1 MTAGPGERDTME
13 PRERD
18 AGARARREFER
29 RTVFREMFNLFSLVG
44 FLYGTLDER
53 LPFPEAMRKQ
63 MEKPV
68 GFYRTRLE
76 SNLLACLGG
85 IAFVL
90 YLILAATGVLL
101 LMYYRPT
108 TAEAYGSVVQITNQ
122 VPYGWLVRGMHHWG
136 ANLMIVAV
144 FLHMMRV
151 FFTAAYRPPRDVTW
165 VNGMLLLVFTLA
177 FGFSG
182 YLLPWNQVSYWA
194 TTVGTDSMSAVPVVG
209 DALKYFVRGGNVVG
223 QLALT
228 RTFAFHVVI
237 LPALM
242 LLFLVLHF
250 LMIRRQGIADPL

>member
-1 MTAGPGERDTME
+1 MTAGPGERETME
-13 PRERD
+13 PRDRD
-18 AGARARREFER
+18 AGAGARRELER
-29 RTVFREMFNLFSLVG
+29 RTVFREMFNLFSLAG

-85 IAFVL
+85 VAFVL
-90 YLILAATGVLL
+90 YLVLAATGVLL

-108 TAEAYGSVVQITNQ
+108 TAEAYDSVVQITNQ

-194 TTVGTDSMSAVPVVG
+194 TTVGTDSMSAIPVVG

>member
-1 MTAGPGERDTME
+1 MTGRPGDRDPTGA
-13 PRERD
+13 PAPD
-18 AGARARREFER
+18 AGAEARREFEK
-29 RTVFREMFNLFSLVG
+29 RTIFREMFNLFSLVG
-44 FLYGTLDER
+44 FLYGALDER
-53 LPFPEAMRKQ
+53 LPFPEAVQRQ

-68 GFYRTRLE
+68 AFYRTRLE

-90 YLILAATGVLL
+90 YLVLVGTGLLL
-101 LMYYRPT
+101 LMYYQPT
-108 TAEAYGSVVQITNQ
+108 TAEAYNSVVEITNR
-122 VPYGWLVRGMHHWG
+122 VPYGWLIRGMHLWG
-136 ANLMIVAV
+136 ANLMIAVV

-151 FFTAAYRPPRDVTW
+151 FFTAAYRPPRDITW
-165 VNGMLLLVFTLA
+165 VNGMVLLLFTLS

-182 YLLPWNQVSYWA
+182 YLLPWNQISYWA
-194 TTVGTDSMSAVPVVG
+194 TTVGTDSMSAIPVVG
-209 DALKYFVRGGNVVG
+209 DALKYFVRGGDVVG

>member
-1 MTAGPGERDTME
+1 MTDRPGEREAMDGAK
-13 PRERD
+13 RD
-18 AGARARREFER
+18 AEAAARQELEK
-29 RTVFREMFNLFSLVG
+29 RTVLREMFNLFSLVG
-44 FLYGTLDER
+44 FLYGALDER
-53 LPFPEAMRKQ
+53 LPFTEAVKRQ

-76 SNLLACLGG
+76 NNLLACLGG

-90 YLILAATGVLL
+90 YLVLVATGMLL

-108 TAEAYGSVVQITNQ
+108 TAEAYRSVIEITNQ
-122 VPYGWLVRGMHHWG
+122 VPYGWLIRGMHLWG
-136 ANLMIVAV
+136 ANLMIATV

-151 FFTAAYRPPRDVTW
+151 FFTAAYRPPRDITW
-165 VNGMLLLVFTLA
+165 VNGMLLLLFTLS

-182 YLLPWNQVSYWA
+182 YLLPWDQISYWA
-194 TTVGTDSMSAVPVVG
+194 TTVGTDSMSAIPVVG
-209 DALKYFVRGGNVVG
+209 ETLKYFVRGGDVVG